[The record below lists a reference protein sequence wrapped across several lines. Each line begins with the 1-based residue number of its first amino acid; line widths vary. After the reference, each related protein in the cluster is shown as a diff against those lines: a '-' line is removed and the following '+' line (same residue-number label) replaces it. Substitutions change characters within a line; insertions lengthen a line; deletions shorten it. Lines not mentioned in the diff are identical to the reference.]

1 MTNKDSDSGI
11 VGEVMTFFFKFFSL
25 LACFNG
31 LCSMSRKSVTMLTC
45 FGLFGISG
53 CSEPE
58 IILPGERIAVTQQ
71 IELLPVN
78 QQALAQGARL
88 PTVLTT
94 QTASHPGL
102 NAGHAGGNLS
112 LDLPLNERWDA
123 EIGKGGD
130 EFVELAVPVVGA
142 GRVFVVSASG
152 VVSALEVDTGKL
164 SWRVSIEEFDDDAI
178 PGIAGGL
185 AISGSTVFVH
195 GGGHNLA
202 ALAVEDGSIL
212 WSQRFKLP
220 LRGGP
225 TVYANRS
232 LAVTD
237 IDANLLMLRFDDGSL
252 LWDRAGLPSGT
263 ILYGA
268 PSPAIYDN
276 QLAVAAHGGELS
288 LLDADNGDVI
298 WSDSLA
304 TFNPRT
310 PLQGVGDIR
319 AHPVHDGGLVFAVS
333 QSGRTAAYAVRSG
346 LSLWELP
353 IGGIEMPWV
362 AGDSVFMLT
371 LDGRLYAIRRN
382 DGAIRWMAELP
393 GALTIGSVAA
403 DNIPRYVGPVVASDK
418 VIVVSESGDI
428 LLFNADTGA
437 LEGKADVGGRVV
449 TAPQLAAGMMFVL
462 DNSGT
467 LTAFD

>member
-1 MTNKDSDSGI
+1 MTAFITILNASAGGKAACGVPRKLVTI
-11 VGEVMTFFFKFFSL
+11 
-25 LACFNG
+25 LACFG
-31 LCSMSRKSVTMLTC
+31 V
-45 FGLFGISG
+45 FGMAG

-58 IILPGERIAVTQQ
+58 LVLPGERIAVTQQ
-71 IELLPVN
+71 VEHLTAN
-78 QQALAQGARL
+78 QQAMAEGAGL
-88 PTVLTT
+88 SAPLTT
-94 QTASHPGL
+94 LTASHPGL
-102 NAGHAGGNLS
+102 NAGHAGGHLA
-112 LDLPLNERWDA
+112 LDLPLEERWDV
-123 EIGKGGD
+123 EIGTGGD

-142 GRVFVVSASG
+142 GHVFAVSASG
-152 VVSALEVDTGKL
+152 EVSAIEIETGNL
-164 SWRVSIEEFDDDAI
+164 SWRVSIEDFEDDVI

-202 ALAVEDGSIL
+202 ALSVEDGSVI
-212 WSQRFKLP
+212 WSQRFQLP

-225 TVYANRS
+225 TVYAKKA

-237 IDANLLMLRFDDGSL
+237 IDANLFMLRIDNGSV

-263 ILYGA
+263 IVYGA

-276 QLAVAAHGGELS
+276 QIAVAAHGGELS

-298 WSDSLA
+298 WSDNLA

-310 PLQGVGDIR
+310 PLQGLGDIR

-333 QSGRTAAYAVRSG
+333 QSGRTAAFAVRSG
-346 LSLWELP
+346 LLLWELT

-362 AGDSVFMLT
+362 AGDSVFIVT

-382 DGAIRWMAELP
+382 DGAIRWVAELP
-393 GALTIGSVAA
+393 GALPIGAVAA
-403 DNIPRYVGPVVASDK
+403 EDIPRYVGPVVAAGK
-418 VIVVSESGDI
+418 VIIVAEDGNI

-437 LEGKADVGGRVV
+437 LEDEADVGGRIV

>member
-1 MTNKDSDSGI
+1 MTAFITILNATAGGKAAC
-11 VGEVMTFFFKFFSL
+11 VEPRKLVTM
-25 LACFNG
+25 LACFG
-31 LCSMSRKSVTMLTC
+31 V
-45 FGLFGISG
+45 FGMAG

-58 IILPGERIAVTQQ
+58 LVLPGERIAVTQQ
-71 IELLPVN
+71 VEHLSAN
-78 QQALAQGARL
+78 QQAMAEGAGL
-88 PTVLTT
+88 SAPLTT
-94 QTASHPGL
+94 LTASHPGL
-102 NAGHAGGNLS
+102 NAGHAGGHLA
-112 LDLPLNERWDA
+112 LDLPLDERWDV
-123 EIGKGGD
+123 EIGTGGD

-142 GRVFVVSASG
+142 GHVFAVSASG
-152 VVSALEVDTGKL
+152 EVSAIEIETGNL
-164 SWRVSIEEFDDDAI
+164 SWRVSIEDFEDDVI

-202 ALAVEDGSIL
+202 ALSVEDGSVI
-212 WSQRFKLP
+212 WSQRFQLP

-225 TVYANRS
+225 TVYAKKA

-237 IDANLLMLRFDDGSL
+237 IDANLFMLRIDNGSV

-263 ILYGA
+263 IVYGA

-276 QLAVAAHGGELS
+276 QIAVAAHGGELS

-298 WSDSLA
+298 WSDNLA

-310 PLQGVGDIR
+310 PLQGLGDIR

-333 QSGRTAAYAVRSG
+333 QSGRTAAFAVRSG
-346 LSLWELP
+346 LLLWELP

-362 AGDSVFMLT
+362 AGDSVFIVT

-382 DGAIRWMAELP
+382 DGAIRWVAELP
-393 GALTIGSVAA
+393 GALPIGAVAA
-403 DNIPRYVGPVVASDK
+403 EDIPRYVGPVVAAGK
-418 VIVVSESGDI
+418 AIIVAEDGDI

-437 LEGKADVGGRVV
+437 LEDEADVGGRIV

>member
-1 MTNKDSDSGI
+1 MTAFITILHVTAGGKAACG
-11 VGEVMTFFFKFFSL
+11 VPRKLVTM
-25 LACFNG
+25 LACFG
-31 LCSMSRKSVTMLTC
+31 V
-45 FGLFGISG
+45 FGMAG

-58 IILPGERIAVTQQ
+58 LVLPGERIAVTQQ
-71 IELLPVN
+71 VEHLSAN
-78 QQALAQGARL
+78 QQAMAEGAGL
-88 PTVLTT
+88 SAPLTT
-94 QTASHPGL
+94 LTASHPGL
-102 NAGHAGGNLS
+102 NAGHAGGHLA
-112 LDLPLNERWDA
+112 LDLPLDERWDV
-123 EIGKGGD
+123 EIGTGGD

-142 GRVFVVSASG
+142 GHVFAVSASG
-152 VVSALEVDTGKL
+152 EVSAIEIETGNL
-164 SWRVSIEEFDDDAI
+164 SWRVSIEDFEDDVI

-202 ALAVEDGSIL
+202 ALSVEDGSVI
-212 WSQRFKLP
+212 WSQRFQLP

-225 TVYANRS
+225 TIYAKKA

-237 IDANLLMLRFDDGSL
+237 IDANLFMLRIDNGL
-252 LWDRAGLPSGT
+252 VLWDRAGLPSGT
-263 ILYGA
+263 IVYGA

-276 QLAVAAHGGELS
+276 QIAVAAHGGELS

-298 WSDSLA
+298 WSDNLA

-310 PLQGVGDIR
+310 PLQGLGDIR

-333 QSGRTAAYAVRSG
+333 QSGRTAAFAVRSG
-346 LSLWELP
+346 LLLWELP

-362 AGDSVFMLT
+362 AGDSVFIVT

-382 DGAIRWMAELP
+382 DGAIRWVAELP
-393 GALTIGSVAA
+393 GALPIGAVAA
-403 DNIPRYVGPVVASDK
+403 EDIPRYVGPVVAAGK
-418 VIVVSESGDI
+418 VIIVAEDGNI

-437 LEGKADVGGRVV
+437 LEDEADVGGRIV

>member
-1 MTNKDSDSGI
+1 MT
-11 VGEVMTFFFKFFSL
+11 VFFAIL
-25 LACFNG
+25 N
-31 LCSMSRKSVTMLTC
+31 CSTRLNRSCGMHSKTVTMLAC

-58 IILPGERIAVTQQ
+58 MILPGERIAVTEQ

-78 QQALAQGARL
+78 QEALAEGAGL
-88 PTVLTT
+88 PTALTT
-94 QTASHPGL
+94 LTASYPGL
-102 NAGHAGGNLS
+102 NAGHAGGHVALE
-112 LDLPLNERWDA
+112 LPLNERWDA
-123 EIGKGGD
+123 DIGAGGD

-142 GRVFVVSASG
+142 GHVFAVSASG
-152 VVSALEVDTGKL
+152 EVSALEIETGKL
-164 SWRVSIEEFDDDAI
+164 SWRVSIEEFEDDLI

-202 ALAVEDGSIL
+202 ALSVEDGSIL
-212 WSQRFKLP
+212 WSQRFQLP

-225 TVYANRS
+225 TIYAKRA

-237 IDANLLMLRFDDGSL
+237 IDTNLFMVRVDNGSV
-252 LWDRAGLPSGT
+252 LWDRTGLPSET

-288 LLDADNGDVI
+288 LLNADNGDVI

-310 PLQGVGDIR
+310 PLQGLGDIR

-346 LSLWELP
+346 LLLWDLP

-362 AGDSVFMLT
+362 AGDSVFMVT

-382 DGAIRWMAELP
+382 DGAIRWVAELS
-393 GALTIGSVAA
+393 GAVPIGLVAA
-403 DNIPRYVGPVVASDK
+403 ENIPRYVGPVVAAGK
-418 VIVVSESGDI
+418 VIVVSENGNI
-428 LLFNADTGA
+428 LLFNADTGV
-437 LEGKADVGGRVV
+437 LEDDNDVGGRVV
-449 TAPQLAAGMMFVL
+449 TAPQLAAGMMFIL
-462 DNSGT
+462 DNNGT

>member
-1 MTNKDSDSGI
+1 MTAFITILNATAGGKAACG
-11 VGEVMTFFFKFFSL
+11 VPRKLVTM
-25 LACFNG
+25 LACFG
-31 LCSMSRKSVTMLTC
+31 V
-45 FGLFGISG
+45 FGMAG

-58 IILPGERIAVTQQ
+58 LVLPGERIAVTQQ
-71 IELLPVN
+71 VEHLSAN
-78 QQALAQGARL
+78 QQAMAEGAGL
-88 PTVLTT
+88 SAPLTT
-94 QTASHPGL
+94 LTASHPGL
-102 NAGHAGGNLS
+102 NAGHAGGHLA
-112 LDLPLNERWDA
+112 LDLPLEERWDV
-123 EIGKGGD
+123 EIGSGGD

-142 GRVFVVSASG
+142 GHVFAVSASG
-152 VVSALEVDTGKL
+152 EVSAIEIETGKL
-164 SWRVSIEEFDDDAI
+164 SWRVSIEDFEDDVI

-185 AISGSTVFVH
+185 AISGSAVFVH

-202 ALAVEDGSIL
+202 ALSVEDGSVI
-212 WSQRFKLP
+212 WSQRFQLP

-225 TVYANRS
+225 TVYAKKA

-237 IDANLLMLRFDDGSL
+237 IDANLFMLRIDNGSV

-263 ILYGA
+263 IVYGA

-276 QLAVAAHGGELS
+276 QIAVAAHGGELS

-298 WSDSLA
+298 WSDNLA

-310 PLQGVGDIR
+310 PLQGLGDIR

-333 QSGRTAAYAVRSG
+333 QSGRTAAFAVRSG
-346 LSLWELP
+346 LLLWELP

-362 AGDSVFMLT
+362 AGDSVFIVT

-382 DGAIRWMAELP
+382 DGAIRWVAELP
-393 GALTIGSVAA
+393 GALPIGAVAA
-403 DNIPRYVGPVVASDK
+403 EDIPRYVGPVVAAGK
-418 VIVVSESGDI
+418 VIIVAEDGNI

-437 LEGKADVGGRVV
+437 LEDEADVGGRIV

>member
-1 MTNKDSDSGI
+1 MTAFITILNATAGGKAACG
-11 VGEVMTFFFKFFSL
+11 VPRKLVTM
-25 LACFNG
+25 LACFG
-31 LCSMSRKSVTMLTC
+31 V
-45 FGLFGISG
+45 FGMAG

-58 IILPGERIAVTQQ
+58 LMLPGERIAVTQQ
-71 IELLPVN
+71 VEHLSAN
-78 QQALAQGARL
+78 QQAMAEGAGL
-88 PTVLTT
+88 SAPLTT
-94 QTASHPGL
+94 LTASHPGL
-102 NAGHAGGNLS
+102 NAGHAGGHLA
-112 LDLPLNERWDA
+112 LDLPLEERWDV
-123 EIGKGGD
+123 EIGSGD

-142 GRVFVVSASG
+142 GHVFAVSASG
-152 VVSALEVDTGKL
+152 EVSAIEIETGNL
-164 SWRVSIEEFDDDAI
+164 SWRVSIEDFEDDVI

-202 ALAVEDGSIL
+202 ALSVEDGSVI
-212 WSQRFKLP
+212 WSQRFQLP

-225 TVYANRS
+225 TVYAKKA

-237 IDANLLMLRFDDGSL
+237 IDANLFMLRIDNGSV

-263 ILYGA
+263 IVYGA

-276 QLAVAAHGGELS
+276 QIAVAAHGGELS

-298 WSDSLA
+298 WSDNLA

-310 PLQGVGDIR
+310 PLQGLGDIR

-333 QSGRTAAYAVRSG
+333 QSGRTAAFAVRSG
-346 LSLWELP
+346 LLLWELP
-353 IGGIEMPWV
+353 VSGIEMPWV
-362 AGDSVFMLT
+362 AGDSVFIVT

-382 DGAIRWMAELP
+382 DGAIRWVAELP
-393 GALTIGSVAA
+393 GALPIGAVAA
-403 DNIPRYVGPVVASDK
+403 EDIPRYVGPVVAAGK
-418 VIVVSESGDI
+418 VIIVAEDGNI

-437 LEGKADVGGRVV
+437 LEDEADVGGRIV

>member
-1 MTNKDSDSGI
+1 MTAFITILNATAGGKAACG
-11 VGEVMTFFFKFFSL
+11 VPRKL
-25 LACFNG
+25 LA
-31 LCSMSRKSVTMLTC
+31 MLVC
-45 FGLFGISG
+45 FGVFGMAG

-58 IILPGERIAVTQQ
+58 LVLPGERIAVTQQ
-71 IELLPVN
+71 VEHLSEN
-78 QQALAQGARL
+78 QQAMAEGAGL
-88 PTVLTT
+88 SAPLTT
-94 QTASHPGL
+94 LTASHPGL
-102 NAGHAGGNLS
+102 NAGHAGGHLA
-112 LDLPLNERWDA
+112 LDLPLYERWDV
-123 EIGKGGD
+123 EIGAGGD

-142 GRVFVVSASG
+142 GHVFAVSASG
-152 VVSALEVDTGKL
+152 EVSAIEIETGNL
-164 SWRVSIEEFDDDAI
+164 SWRVSIEDFEDDVI

-185 AISGSTVFVH
+185 AISGSTLFVH

-202 ALAVEDGSIL
+202 ALSVEDGSVI
-212 WSQRFKLP
+212 WSQRFQLP

-225 TVYANRS
+225 TVYAKKA

-237 IDANLLMLRFDDGSL
+237 IDANLFMLRIDNGSV

-263 ILYGA
+263 IVYGA

-276 QLAVAAHGGELS
+276 QIAVAAHGGELS

-298 WSDSLA
+298 WSDNLA

-310 PLQGVGDIR
+310 PLQGLGDIR

-333 QSGRTAAYAVRSG
+333 QSGRTAAFAVRSG
-346 LSLWELP
+346 LLLWELP

-362 AGDSVFMLT
+362 AGDSVFIVT

-382 DGAIRWMAELP
+382 DGAIRWVAELP
-393 GALTIGSVAA
+393 GALPIGAVAA
-403 DNIPRYVGPVVASDK
+403 EDIPRYVGPVVAAGK
-418 VIVVSESGDI
+418 VIIVAEDSNI

-437 LEGKADVGGRVV
+437 LEDEADVGGRIV

>member
-1 MTNKDSDSGI
+1 MTAFITILNATAGGKAACG
-11 VGEVMTFFFKFFSL
+11 VPRKLVTM
-25 LACFNG
+25 LACFG
-31 LCSMSRKSVTMLTC
+31 V
-45 FGLFGISG
+45 FGMAG

-58 IILPGERIAVTQQ
+58 LVLPGERIAVTQQ
-71 IELLPVN
+71 VEHLSAN
-78 QQALAQGARL
+78 QQAMAEGAGL
-88 PTVLTT
+88 SAPLTT
-94 QTASHPGL
+94 LTASHPGL
-102 NAGHAGGNLS
+102 NAGHAGGHLA
-112 LDLPLNERWDA
+112 LDLPLDERWDI
-123 EIGKGGD
+123 EIGTGGD

-142 GRVFVVSASG
+142 GHVFAVSASG
-152 VVSALEVDTGKL
+152 EVSAIEIETGNL
-164 SWRVSIEEFDDDAI
+164 SWRVSIEDFEDDVI

-202 ALAVEDGSIL
+202 ALSVEDGSVI
-212 WSQRFKLP
+212 WSQRFQLP

-225 TVYANRS
+225 TVYAKKA

-237 IDANLLMLRFDDGSL
+237 IDANLFMLRIDNGSV

-263 ILYGA
+263 IVYGA

-276 QLAVAAHGGELS
+276 QIAVAAHGGELS

-298 WSDSLA
+298 WSDNLA

-310 PLQGVGDIR
+310 PLQGLGDIR

-333 QSGRTAAYAVRSG
+333 QSGRTAAFAVRSG
-346 LSLWELP
+346 LLLWELP

-362 AGDSVFMLT
+362 AGDSVFIVT

-382 DGAIRWMAELP
+382 DGAIRWVAELP
-393 GALTIGSVAA
+393 GALPIGAVAA
-403 DNIPRYVGPVVASDK
+403 DDIPRYVGPVVAAGK
-418 VIVVSESGDI
+418 VIIVAEDGNI

-437 LEGKADVGGRVV
+437 LEDEADVGGRIV

>member
-1 MTNKDSDSGI
+1 MTAFFAILNGSACRNGSCGI
-11 VGEVMTFFFKFFSL
+11 P
-25 LACFNG
+25 
-31 LCSMSRKSVTMLTC
+31 RKIVTMLAC

-58 IILPGERIAVTQQ
+58 MILPGERIAVTQQ

-78 QQALAQGARL
+78 QQALAEGAGL
-88 PTVLTT
+88 PTALTT
-94 QTASHPGL
+94 LTASHAGL
-102 NAGHAGGNLS
+102 NAGHAGGHLA
-112 LDLPLNERWDA
+112 LELPLDARWDA
-123 EIGKGGD
+123 EIGTGGD
-130 EFVELAVPVVGA
+130 KFVELAVPVVGA
-142 GRVFVVSASG
+142 GHVFAVSASG
-152 VVSALEVDTGKL
+152 EVSALEIETGKL
-164 SWRVSIEEFDDDAI
+164 SWRVSIEEFEDDVI

-185 AISGSTVFVH
+185 AVSGSTVFVH

-202 ALAVEDGSIL
+202 ALSVEDGSIL
-212 WSQRFKLP
+212 WSQRFQLP

-225 TVYANRS
+225 TIYAKRA

-237 IDANLLMLRFDDGSL
+237 IDANLFMLRIENGSV

-310 PLQGVGDIR
+310 PLQGLGDIR

-333 QSGRTAAYAVRSG
+333 QSGRTAAFAVRSG
-346 LSLWELP
+346 LLLWDLP

-362 AGDSVFMLT
+362 AGDSVFMVT

-382 DGAIRWMAELP
+382 DGAIRWVAELP
-393 GALTIGSVAA
+393 GALPIGSVAA
-403 DNIPRYVGPVVASDK
+403 ENIPRYVGPVVAAGK
-418 VIVVSESGDI
+418 VIVVSENGDI

-437 LEGKADVGGRVV
+437 LDDDADVGGRVV

>member
-1 MTNKDSDSGI
+1 MTAFITILI
-11 VGEVMTFFFKFFSL
+11 VTAGGKAACGVLRK
-25 LACFNG
+25 LA
-31 LCSMSRKSVTMLTC
+31 TMLVC
-45 FGLFGISG
+45 FGVFGMAG

-58 IILPGERIAVTQQ
+58 LVLPGERIAVTQQ
-71 IELLPVN
+71 VEHLSAN
-78 QQALAQGARL
+78 QQAMAEGAGL
-88 PTVLTT
+88 SAPLTT
-94 QTASHPGL
+94 LTASHPGL
-102 NAGHAGGNLS
+102 NAGHAGGHLA
-112 LDLPLNERWDA
+112 LDLPLDERWDV
-123 EIGKGGD
+123 EIGTGGD

-142 GRVFVVSASG
+142 GHVFAVSASG
-152 VVSALEVDTGKL
+152 EVSAIEIETGNL
-164 SWRVSIEEFDDDAI
+164 SWRVSIEDFEDDVI

-202 ALAVEDGSIL
+202 ALSVEDGSVI
-212 WSQRFKLP
+212 WSQRFQLP

-225 TVYANRS
+225 TVYAKKA

-237 IDANLLMLRFDDGSL
+237 IDANLFMLRIDNGSV

-263 ILYGA
+263 IVYGA

-276 QLAVAAHGGELS
+276 QIAVAAHGGELS

-298 WSDSLA
+298 WSDNLA

-310 PLQGVGDIR
+310 PLQGLGDIR

-333 QSGRTAAYAVRSG
+333 QSGRTAAFAVRSG
-346 LSLWELP
+346 LLLWELP

-362 AGDSVFMLT
+362 AGDSVFIVT

-382 DGAIRWMAELP
+382 DGAIRWVAELP
-393 GALTIGSVAA
+393 GALPIGAVAA
-403 DNIPRYVGPVVASDK
+403 EDIPRYVGPVVAAGK
-418 VIVVSESGDI
+418 VIIVAEDGNI

-437 LEGKADVGGRVV
+437 LEDEADVGGRIV

>member
-1 MTNKDSDSGI
+1 M
-11 VGEVMTFFFKFFSL
+11 VGEVM
-25 LACFNG
+25 LAFAILNGPICFNG
-31 LCSMSRKSVTMLTC
+31 SCGMLRKVVTMLAC

-58 IILPGERIAVTQQ
+58 MSLPGERIAVTQQ
-71 IELLPVN
+71 IGLLAVN
-78 QQALAQGARL
+78 QQALAEGAGL
-88 PTVLTT
+88 PTAMTT
-94 QTASHPGL
+94 LTASHVGL
-102 NAGHAGGNLS
+102 NPGHAGGHLA
-112 LDLPLNERWDA
+112 LELPLRERWDE
-123 EIGKGGD
+123 EIGTGGD
-130 EFVELAVPVVGA
+130 EFVELAVPVVGD
-142 GRVFVVSASG
+142 GLVFAVSASG
-152 VVSALEVDTGKL
+152 EVTALEIETGKPT
-164 SWRVSIEEFDDDAI
+164 WRVSIEEFEDDVI

-202 ALAVEDGSIL
+202 ALSVEDGSIL
-212 WSQRFKLP
+212 WSQRFQLP

-225 TVYANRS
+225 TVFPKRA

-237 IDANLLMLRFDDGSL
+237 IDANLFMLRMDNGSV

-263 ILYGA
+263 IVYGA

-288 LLDADNGDVI
+288 LLDAGNGDVI

-304 TFNPRT
+304 TFNPLT
-310 PLQGVGDIR
+310 PLQGLGDIR

-333 QSGRTAAYAVRSG
+333 QSGRTAAYAVRTG
-346 LSLWELP
+346 LLLWDLP

-362 AGDSVFMLT
+362 AGDSVFMVT

-382 DGAIRWMAELP
+382 DGAIRWVAELP
-393 GALTIGSVAA
+393 GALPIGLMAA
-403 DNIPRYVGPVVASDK
+403 KNIPRYVGPVVAAGK
-418 VIVVSESGDI
+418 VIVVSESGNI

-437 LEGKADVGGRVV
+437 LDDDADVGGRIV
-449 TAPQLAAGMMFVL
+449 TAPQLAAGMMFVW

>member
-1 MTNKDSDSGI
+1 MTAFFAILNGSACRNGSCGI
-11 VGEVMTFFFKFFSL
+11 P
-25 LACFNG
+25 
-31 LCSMSRKSVTMLTC
+31 RKIVTMLAC
-45 FGLFGISG
+45 FGLFGMAG

-58 IILPGERIAVTQQ
+58 LVLPGERIAVTQQ
-71 IELLPVN
+71 VEHLSAN
-78 QQALAQGARL
+78 QQAMAEGAGL
-88 PTVLTT
+88 SAPLTT
-94 QTASHPGL
+94 LTASHPGL
-102 NAGHAGGNLS
+102 NAGHAGGHLA
-112 LDLPLNERWDA
+112 LDLPLDERWDV
-123 EIGKGGD
+123 EIGTGGD

-142 GRVFVVSASG
+142 GHVFAVSASG
-152 VVSALEVDTGKL
+152 EVSAIEIETGNL
-164 SWRVSIEEFDDDAI
+164 SWRVSIEDFEDDVI

-202 ALAVEDGSIL
+202 ALSVEDGSVI
-212 WSQRFKLP
+212 WSQRFQLP

-225 TVYANRS
+225 TVYAKKA

-237 IDANLLMLRFDDGSL
+237 IDANLFMLRIDNGSV

-263 ILYGA
+263 IVYGA

-276 QLAVAAHGGELS
+276 QIAVAAHGGELS

-298 WSDSLA
+298 WSDNLA

-310 PLQGVGDIR
+310 PLQGLGDIR

-333 QSGRTAAYAVRSG
+333 QSGRTAAFAVRSG
-346 LSLWELP
+346 LLLWELP

-362 AGDSVFMLT
+362 AGDSVFIVT

-382 DGAIRWMAELP
+382 DGAIRWVAELP
-393 GALTIGSVAA
+393 GALPIGAVAA
-403 DNIPRYVGPVVASDK
+403 EDIPRYVGPVVAAGK
-418 VIVVSESGDI
+418 VIIVAEDGNI

-437 LEGKADVGGRVV
+437 LEDEADVGGRIV

>member
-1 MTNKDSDSGI
+1 MTAFITILNATAGGKAACGVPRKLVTI
-11 VGEVMTFFFKFFSL
+11 
-25 LACFNG
+25 LACFG
-31 LCSMSRKSVTMLTC
+31 V
-45 FGLFGISG
+45 FGMAG

-58 IILPGERIAVTQQ
+58 LVLPGERIAVTQQ
-71 IELLPVN
+71 VEHLTAN
-78 QQALAQGARL
+78 QQAMAEGAGL
-88 PTVLTT
+88 SAPLTT
-94 QTASHPGL
+94 LTASHPGL
-102 NAGHAGGNLS
+102 NAGHAGGHLA
-112 LDLPLNERWDA
+112 LDLPLEERWDV
-123 EIGKGGD
+123 EIGTGGD

-142 GRVFVVSASG
+142 GHVFAVSASG
-152 VVSALEVDTGKL
+152 EVSAIEIETGNL
-164 SWRVSIEEFDDDAI
+164 SWRVSIEDFEDDVI

-185 AISGSTVFVH
+185 AISGSAVFVH

-202 ALAVEDGSIL
+202 ALSVEDGSVI
-212 WSQRFKLP
+212 WSQRFQLP

-225 TVYANRS
+225 TVYAKKA

-237 IDANLLMLRFDDGSL
+237 IDANLFMLRIDNGSV

-263 ILYGA
+263 IVYGA

-276 QLAVAAHGGELS
+276 QIAVAAHGGELS

-298 WSDSLA
+298 WSDNLA

-310 PLQGVGDIR
+310 PLQGLGDIR

-333 QSGRTAAYAVRSG
+333 QSGRTAAFAVRSG
-346 LSLWELP
+346 LLLWELP

-362 AGDSVFMLT
+362 AGDSVFIVT

-382 DGAIRWMAELP
+382 DGAIRWVAELP
-393 GALTIGSVAA
+393 GALPIGAVAA
-403 DNIPRYVGPVVASDK
+403 EDIPRYVGPVVAAGK
-418 VIVVSESGDI
+418 VIIVAEDGNI

-437 LEGKADVGGRVV
+437 LEDEADVGGRIV

>member
-1 MTNKDSDSGI
+1 MTAFITILNATAGGKAACG
-11 VGEVMTFFFKFFSL
+11 VPRKLVTM
-25 LACFNG
+25 LACFG
-31 LCSMSRKSVTMLTC
+31 V
-45 FGLFGISG
+45 FGMAG

-58 IILPGERIAVTQQ
+58 LVLPGERIAVTQQ
-71 IELLPVN
+71 VEHLSAN
-78 QQALAQGARL
+78 QQAMAEGAGL
-88 PTVLTT
+88 SAPLTT
-94 QTASHPGL
+94 LTASHPGL
-102 NAGHAGGNLS
+102 NAGHAGGHLA
-112 LDLPLNERWDA
+112 LDLPLDERWDV
-123 EIGKGGD
+123 EIGTGGD

-142 GRVFVVSASG
+142 GHVFAVSASG
-152 VVSALEVDTGKL
+152 EVSAIEIETGNL
-164 SWRVSIEEFDDDAI
+164 SWRVSIEDFEDDVI

-202 ALAVEDGSIL
+202 ALSVEDGSVI
-212 WSQRFKLP
+212 WSQRFQLP

-225 TVYANRS
+225 TVYAKKA

-237 IDANLLMLRFDDGSL
+237 IDANLFMLRINNGSV

-263 ILYGA
+263 IVYGA

-276 QLAVAAHGGELS
+276 QIAVAAHGGELS

-298 WSDSLA
+298 WSDNLA

-310 PLQGVGDIR
+310 PLQGLGDIR

-333 QSGRTAAYAVRSG
+333 QSGRTAAFAVRSG
-346 LSLWELP
+346 LLLWELP
-353 IGGIEMPWV
+353 IGGIEMPWI
-362 AGDSVFMLT
+362 AGDSVFIVT

-382 DGAIRWMAELP
+382 DGAIRWVAELP
-393 GALTIGSVAA
+393 GALPIGAVAA
-403 DNIPRYVGPVVASDK
+403 EDIPRYVGPVVAAGK
-418 VIVVSESGDI
+418 VIIVAEDGNI

-437 LEGKADVGGRVV
+437 LEDEADVGGRIV

>member
-1 MTNKDSDSGI
+1 MTACITILNATAGGKAACG
-11 VGEVMTFFFKFFSL
+11 VPRKLVTM
-25 LACFNG
+25 LACFG
-31 LCSMSRKSVTMLTC
+31 V
-45 FGLFGISG
+45 FGMAG

-58 IILPGERIAVTQQ
+58 LVLPGERIAVTQQ
-71 IELLPVN
+71 VEHLSAN
-78 QQALAQGARL
+78 QQAMAEGAGLSAPLATL
-88 PTVLTT
+88 
-94 QTASHPGL
+94 TASHPGL
-102 NAGHAGGNLS
+102 NAGHAGGHLA
-112 LDLPLNERWDA
+112 LDLPLDERWDV
-123 EIGKGGD
+123 EIGTGGD

-142 GRVFVVSASG
+142 GHVFAVSASG
-152 VVSALEVDTGKL
+152 EVSAIEIETGNL
-164 SWRVSIEEFDDDAI
+164 SWRVSIEDFEDDVI

-202 ALAVEDGSIL
+202 ALSVEDGSVI
-212 WSQRFKLP
+212 WSQRFQLP

-225 TVYANRS
+225 TIYAKKA

-237 IDANLLMLRFDDGSL
+237 IDANLFMLRIDNGSV

-263 ILYGA
+263 IIYGA

-276 QLAVAAHGGELS
+276 QIAVAAHGGELS

-298 WSDSLA
+298 WSDNLA

-310 PLQGVGDIR
+310 PLQGLGDIR

-333 QSGRTAAYAVRSG
+333 QSGRTAAFAVRSG
-346 LSLWELP
+346 LLLWELP

-362 AGDSVFMLT
+362 AGNSVFIVT

-382 DGAIRWMAELP
+382 DGAIRWVAELP
-393 GALTIGSVAA
+393 GALPIGAVAA
-403 DNIPRYVGPVVASDK
+403 EDIPRYVGPLVAAGK
-418 VIVVSESGDI
+418 VIIVAEDGNI

-437 LEGKADVGGRVV
+437 LEDEADVGGRIV

>member
-1 MTNKDSDSGI
+1 MTAFITILNATAGGKAACG
-11 VGEVMTFFFKFFSL
+11 VPRKLVTM
-25 LACFNG
+25 LACFG
-31 LCSMSRKSVTMLTC
+31 V
-45 FGLFGISG
+45 FGMAG

-58 IILPGERIAVTQQ
+58 LVLPGDRIAVTQQ
-71 IELLPVN
+71 VERLSAN
-78 QQALAQGARL
+78 QQAMAEGAGL
-88 PTVLTT
+88 SAPLTT
-94 QTASHPGL
+94 LTASHPGL
-102 NAGHAGGNLS
+102 NAGHAGGHLA
-112 LDLPLNERWDA
+112 LDLPLDERWDV
-123 EIGKGGD
+123 EIGTGGD

-142 GRVFVVSASG
+142 GHVFAVSASG
-152 VVSALEVDTGKL
+152 EVSAIEIETGKL
-164 SWRVSIEEFDDDAI
+164 SWRVSIEDFEDDVI

-202 ALAVEDGSIL
+202 ALSVEDGSVI
-212 WSQRFKLP
+212 WSQRFQLP

-225 TVYANRS
+225 TIYAKKA

-237 IDANLLMLRFDDGSL
+237 IDANLFMLRIDNGSV

-263 ILYGA
+263 IVYGA

-276 QLAVAAHGGELS
+276 QIAVAAHGGELS

-298 WSDSLA
+298 WSDNLA

-310 PLQGVGDIR
+310 PLQGLGDIR

-333 QSGRTAAYAVRSG
+333 QSGRTAAFAVRSG
-346 LSLWELP
+346 LLLWELP
-353 IGGIEMPWV
+353 IGGIEMPWI
-362 AGDSVFMLT
+362 AGDSVFIVT

-382 DGAIRWMAELP
+382 DGAIRWVAELP
-393 GALTIGSVAA
+393 GALPIGAVAA
-403 DNIPRYVGPVVASDK
+403 EDIPRYVGPVVAAGK
-418 VIVVSESGDI
+418 VIIVAEDGNI

-437 LEGKADVGGRVV
+437 LEDEADVGGRIV

>member
-1 MTNKDSDSGI
+1 MTAFITILNATAGGKAAC
-11 VGEVMTFFFKFFSL
+11 VLQRKLVTM
-25 LACFNG
+25 LACFG
-31 LCSMSRKSVTMLTC
+31 V
-45 FGLFGISG
+45 FGMAG

-58 IILPGERIAVTQQ
+58 LVLPGDRIAVTQQ
-71 IELLPVN
+71 VERLSAN
-78 QQALAQGARL
+78 QQAIAEGAGL
-88 PTVLTT
+88 SAPLTT
-94 QTASHPGL
+94 LTASHPGL
-102 NAGHAGGNLS
+102 NAGHAGGHLA
-112 LDLPLNERWDA
+112 LDLPLDERWDV
-123 EIGKGGD
+123 EIGTGGD

-142 GRVFVVSASG
+142 GHVFAVSASG
-152 VVSALEVDTGKL
+152 EVSAIEIETGNL
-164 SWRVSIEEFDDDAI
+164 SWRVSIEDFEDDVI

-202 ALAVEDGSIL
+202 ALSVEDGSVI
-212 WSQRFKLP
+212 WSQRFQLP

-225 TVYANRS
+225 TVYAKKA

-237 IDANLLMLRFDDGSL
+237 IDANLFMLRIDNGSV

-263 ILYGA
+263 IVYGA

-276 QLAVAAHGGELS
+276 QIAVAAHGGELS

-298 WSDSLA
+298 WSDNLA

-310 PLQGVGDIR
+310 PLQGLGDIR

-333 QSGRTAAYAVRSG
+333 QSGRTAAFAVRSG
-346 LSLWELP
+346 LLLWELP

-362 AGDSVFMLT
+362 AGDSVFIVT

-382 DGAIRWMAELP
+382 DGAIRWVAELP
-393 GALTIGSVAA
+393 GALPIGAVAA
-403 DNIPRYVGPVVASDK
+403 EDIPRYVGPVVAAGK
-418 VIVVSESGDI
+418 VIIVAEDGNI

-437 LEGKADVGGRVV
+437 LEDEADVGGRIV

>member
-1 MTNKDSDSGI
+1 MTAFITILNATAGGKAACG
-11 VGEVMTFFFKFFSL
+11 VPRKLVTM
-25 LACFNG
+25 LACFG
-31 LCSMSRKSVTMLTC
+31 V
-45 FGLFGISG
+45 FGMAG

-58 IILPGERIAVTQQ
+58 LVLPGERIAVTQQ
-71 IELLPVN
+71 VEHLSAN
-78 QQALAQGARL
+78 QQAMAEGAGL
-88 PTVLTT
+88 SAPLTT
-94 QTASHPGL
+94 LTASHPGL
-102 NAGHAGGNLS
+102 NAGHAGGHLA
-112 LDLPLNERWDA
+112 LDLPLDERWDV
-123 EIGKGGD
+123 EIGTGGD

-142 GRVFVVSASG
+142 GHVFAVSASG
-152 VVSALEVDTGKL
+152 EVSAIEIETGNL
-164 SWRVSIEEFDDDAI
+164 SWRVSIEDFEDDVI

-202 ALAVEDGSIL
+202 ALSVEDGSVI
-212 WSQRFKLP
+212 WSQRFQLP

-225 TVYANRS
+225 TVYAKKA

-237 IDANLLMLRFDDGSL
+237 IDANLFMLRIDNGSA
-252 LWDRAGLPSGT
+252 LWDRTGLPSGT
-263 ILYGA
+263 IVYGA

-276 QLAVAAHGGELS
+276 QIAVAAHGGELS

-298 WSDSLA
+298 WSDNLA

-310 PLQGVGDIR
+310 PLQGLGDIR

-333 QSGRTAAYAVRSG
+333 QSGRTAAFAVRSG
-346 LSLWELP
+346 LLLWELP

-362 AGDSVFMLT
+362 AGDSVFIVT

-382 DGAIRWMAELP
+382 DGAIRWVAELP
-393 GALTIGSVAA
+393 GVLPIGAVAA
-403 DNIPRYVGPVVASDK
+403 EDIPRYVGPVVAAGK
-418 VIVVSESGDI
+418 VIIVAEDGNI

-437 LEGKADVGGRVV
+437 LEDEADVGGRIV

>member
-1 MTNKDSDSGI
+1 MTAFITILNATAGGKAACG
-11 VGEVMTFFFKFFSL
+11 VPRKLVTM
-25 LACFNG
+25 LACFG
-31 LCSMSRKSVTMLTC
+31 V
-45 FGLFGISG
+45 FGMAG

-58 IILPGERIAVTQQ
+58 LVLPGERIAVTQQ
-71 IELLPVN
+71 VEHLSAN
-78 QQALAQGARL
+78 QQAMAEGAGL
-88 PTVLTT
+88 SAPLTT
-94 QTASHPGL
+94 LTASHPGL
-102 NAGHAGGNLS
+102 NAGHAGGHLA
-112 LDLPLNERWDA
+112 LDLPLDERWDV
-123 EIGKGGD
+123 EIGTGGD

-142 GRVFVVSASG
+142 GHVFAVSASG
-152 VVSALEVDTGKL
+152 EISAIEIETGNL
-164 SWRVSIEEFDDDAI
+164 SWRVSIEDFEDDVI

-202 ALAVEDGSIL
+202 ALSVEDGSVI
-212 WSQRFKLP
+212 WSQRFQLP

-225 TVYANRS
+225 TVYAKKA

-237 IDANLLMLRFDDGSL
+237 IDANLFMLRIDNGSV

-263 ILYGA
+263 IVYGA

-276 QLAVAAHGGELS
+276 QIAVAAHGGELS

-298 WSDSLA
+298 WSDNLA

-310 PLQGVGDIR
+310 PLQGLGDIR

-333 QSGRTAAYAVRSG
+333 QSGRTAAFAVRSG
-346 LSLWELP
+346 LLLWELP

-362 AGDSVFMLT
+362 AGDSVFIVT

-382 DGAIRWMAELP
+382 DGAIRWVAELP
-393 GALTIGSVAA
+393 GALPIGAVAA
-403 DNIPRYVGPVVASDK
+403 EDIPRYVGPVVAAGK
-418 VIVVSESGDI
+418 VIIVAEDGNI

-437 LEGKADVGGRVV
+437 LEDEADVGGRIV

>member
-1 MTNKDSDSGI
+1 MAAFITILNATAGGKA
-11 VGEVMTFFFKFFSL
+11 
-25 LACFNG
+25 ACG
-31 LCSMSRKSVTMLTC
+31 VPRKLVTMLVC
-45 FGLFGISG
+45 CGVFGMAG

-58 IILPGERIAVTQQ
+58 LVLPGERIAVTQQ
-71 IELLPVN
+71 VEHLSAN
-78 QQALAQGARL
+78 QQAMAEGAGL
-88 PTVLTT
+88 SAPLTT
-94 QTASHPGL
+94 LTASHPGL
-102 NAGHAGGNLS
+102 NAGHSGGHLA
-112 LDLPLNERWDA
+112 LDLPLDERWDV
-123 EIGKGGD
+123 EIGTGGD

-142 GRVFVVSASG
+142 GHVFAVSASG
-152 VVSALEVDTGKL
+152 EVSAIEIETGNL
-164 SWRVSIEEFDDDAI
+164 SWRVSIEDFEDDVI

-185 AISGSTVFVH
+185 AISGSRVFVH

-202 ALAVEDGSIL
+202 ALSVEDGRVI
-212 WSQRFKLP
+212 WSQRFQLP

-225 TVYANRS
+225 TIYAKKA

-237 IDANLLMLRFDDGSL
+237 IDANLFMLRIDNGSV

-263 ILYGA
+263 IVYGA

-276 QLAVAAHGGELS
+276 QIAVAAHGGELS

-298 WSDSLA
+298 WSDNLA

-310 PLQGVGDIR
+310 PLQGLGDIR

-333 QSGRTAAYAVRSG
+333 QSGRTAAFAVRSG
-346 LSLWELP
+346 LLLWELP

-362 AGDSVFMLT
+362 AGDSVFIVT

-382 DGAIRWMAELP
+382 DGAIRWVAELP
-393 GALTIGSVAA
+393 GALPIGAVAA
-403 DNIPRYVGPVVASDK
+403 EDIPRYVGPVVAAGK
-418 VIVVSESGDI
+418 VIIVAEDGNI

-437 LEGKADVGGRVV
+437 LEDEADVGGRIV

>member
-1 MTNKDSDSGI
+1 MAA
-11 VGEVMTFFFKFFSL
+11 FFTILNATAGGKT
-25 LACFNG
+25 ACG
-31 LCSMSRKSVTMLTC
+31 VPRKLVTMLVC
-45 FGLFGISG
+45 CGVFGMAG

-58 IILPGERIAVTQQ
+58 LVLPGERIAVTQQ
-71 IELLPVN
+71 VEHLSAN
-78 QQALAQGARL
+78 QQAMAEGAGL
-88 PTVLTT
+88 SAPLTT
-94 QTASHPGL
+94 LTASHTGL
-102 NAGHAGGNLS
+102 NAGHAGGHLA
-112 LDLPLNERWDA
+112 LDLPLDERWDV
-123 EIGKGGD
+123 EIGTGGD

-142 GRVFVVSASG
+142 GHVFAVSASG
-152 VVSALEVDTGKL
+152 EVSAIEIETGNL
-164 SWRVSIEEFDDDAI
+164 SWRVSIEDFEDDVI

-202 ALAVEDGSIL
+202 ALSVDDGSVI
-212 WSQRFKLP
+212 WSQRFQLP

-225 TVYANRS
+225 TIYAKKA

-237 IDANLLMLRFDDGSL
+237 IDANLFMLRIDNGSV

-263 ILYGA
+263 IVYGA

-276 QLAVAAHGGELS
+276 QIAVAAHGGELS

-298 WSDSLA
+298 WSDNLA

-310 PLQGVGDIR
+310 PLQGLGDIR

-333 QSGRTAAYAVRSG
+333 QSGRTAAFAVRSG
-346 LSLWELP
+346 LLLWELP

-362 AGDSVFMLT
+362 AGDSVFIVT

-382 DGAIRWMAELP
+382 DGAIRWVAELP
-393 GALTIGSVAA
+393 GALSIGAVAA
-403 DNIPRYVGPVVASDK
+403 EDIPRYVGPVVAAGK
-418 VIVVSESGDI
+418 VIIVAEDGNI

-437 LEGKADVGGRVV
+437 LKDEADVGGRIV

>member
-1 MTNKDSDSGI
+1 MPREI
-11 VGEVMTFFFKFFSL
+11 VTM
-25 LACFNG
+25 LACFG
-31 LCSMSRKSVTMLTC
+31 LA
-45 FGLFGISG
+45 GISG

-58 IILPGERIAVTQQ
+58 MILPGERIAVTQQ

-78 QQALAQGARL
+78 QQALAEGAGL
-88 PTVLTT
+88 PTALTT

-102 NAGHAGGNLS
+102 NAGHAGGHLA
-112 LDLPLNERWDA
+112 LELPLNERWDA

-130 EFVELAVPVVGA
+130 KFVELAVPVVGA
-142 GRVFVVSASG
+142 GHVFAVSASG
-152 VVSALEVDTGKL
+152 EVSALEIETGKL
-164 SWRVSIEEFDDDAI
+164 SWRVSIEEFQDNVI

-185 AISGSTVFVH
+185 AVSGSTVFVH

-202 ALAVEDGSIL
+202 ALSVEDGSIYGR
-212 WSQRFKLP
+212 SGSECHCVVGRRFMQS
-220 LRGGP
+220 
-225 TVYANRS
+225 A

-237 IDANLLMLRFDDGSL
+237 IDANLFMLHIDNGST
-252 LWDRAGLPSGT
+252 LWERAGLPSGT

-268 PSPAIYDN
+268 PSPAIYNN

-288 LLDADNGDVI
+288 LLGADNGDVI

-304 TFNPRT
+304 TYNPRT
-310 PLQGVGDIR
+310 PLQGLGDIR

-346 LSLWELP
+346 LLLWDLP

-362 AGDSVFMLT
+362 AGDSVFMVT
-371 LDGRLYAIRRN
+371 LDGRLYAIRRH
-382 DGAIRWMAELP
+382 DGAIRWVAELP
-393 GALTIGSVAA
+393 GALPIGSVAA
-403 DNIPRYVGPVVASDK
+403 ENIPRYVGPVVAAGK
-418 VIVVSESGDI
+418 VIVVSENGDI

-437 LEGKADVGGRVV
+437 LDDDADVGGRVV

>member
-1 MTNKDSDSGI
+1 MTAFIAILNETAGGKAACGMPRKLVTI
-11 VGEVMTFFFKFFSL
+11 
-25 LACFNG
+25 LA
-31 LCSMSRKSVTMLTC
+31 S
-45 FGLFGISG
+45 FGLFGMVG

-58 IILPGERIAVTQQ
+58 LVLPGDRIAVTQQ
-71 IELLPVN
+71 VKHLSTN
-78 QQALAQGARL
+78 QQAMAEGAGL
-88 PTVLTT
+88 SAPLTT
-94 QTASHPGL
+94 LTASHPGL
-102 NAGHAGGNLS
+102 NAGHAGGHLA
-112 LDLPLNERWDA
+112 LDLPLEERWDV
-123 EIGKGGD
+123 EIGSGGD

-142 GRVFVVSASG
+142 GHVFAVSASG
-152 VVSALEVDTGKL
+152 EVSAIEIETGKL
-164 SWRVSIEEFDDDAI
+164 SWRVSIEDFEDDVI

-185 AISGSTVFVH
+185 AISGSAVFVH

-202 ALAVEDGSIL
+202 ALSVEDGSVI
-212 WSQRFKLP
+212 WSQRFQLP

-225 TVYANRS
+225 TVYAKKA

-237 IDANLLMLRFDDGSL
+237 IDANLFMLRIDNGSV

-263 ILYGA
+263 IVYGA

-276 QLAVAAHGGELS
+276 QIAVAAHGGELS
-288 LLDADNGDVI
+288 LLDANNGDVI
-298 WSDSLA
+298 WSDNLA

-310 PLQGVGDIR
+310 PLQGLGDIR

-333 QSGRTAAYAVRSG
+333 QSGRTAAFAVRSG
-346 LSLWELP
+346 LLLWELP
-353 IGGIEMPWV
+353 VSGIEMPWV
-362 AGDSVFMLT
+362 AGDSVFIVT

-382 DGAIRWMAELP
+382 DGAIRWVAELP
-393 GALTIGSVAA
+393 GALPIGAMAA
-403 DNIPRYVGPVVASDK
+403 EDIPRYVGPVVAAGK
-418 VIVVSESGDI
+418 VIIVAEDGNV

-437 LEGKADVGGRVV
+437 LEDEADVGGRIV

>member
-1 MTNKDSDSGI
+1 MTACITILNAT
-11 VGEVMTFFFKFFSL
+11 VGGKTACGVPRKLVTM
-25 LACFNG
+25 LACFG
-31 LCSMSRKSVTMLTC
+31 V
-45 FGLFGISG
+45 FGMAG

-58 IILPGERIAVTQQ
+58 LVLPGERVAVTQQ
-71 IELLPVN
+71 VEHLSAN
-78 QQALAQGARL
+78 QQAMAEGAGL
-88 PTVLTT
+88 SAPLTT
-94 QTASHPGL
+94 LTALHPGL
-102 NAGHAGGNLS
+102 NAGHAGGHLA
-112 LDLPLNERWDA
+112 LDLPLDERWDV
-123 EIGKGGD
+123 EIGTGGD

-142 GRVFVVSASG
+142 GHVFAVSASG
-152 VVSALEVDTGKL
+152 EVSAIEIETGNL
-164 SWRVSIEEFDDDAI
+164 SWRVSIEDFEDDVI

-202 ALAVEDGSIL
+202 ALSVEDGSVI
-212 WSQRFKLP
+212 WSQRFQLP

-225 TVYANRS
+225 TIYAKKA

-237 IDANLLMLRFDDGSL
+237 IDANLFMLRIDNGSV

-263 ILYGA
+263 IIYGA

-276 QLAVAAHGGELS
+276 QIAVAAHGGELS

-298 WSDSLA
+298 WSDNLA

-310 PLQGVGDIR
+310 PLQGLGDIR

-333 QSGRTAAYAVRSG
+333 QSGRTAAFAVRSG
-346 LSLWELP
+346 LLLWELP

-362 AGDSVFMLT
+362 AGDSVFIVT

-382 DGAIRWMAELP
+382 DGAIRWVAELP
-393 GALTIGSVAA
+393 GVLPIGAVAA
-403 DNIPRYVGPVVASDK
+403 EDIPRYVGPVVAAGK
-418 VIVVSESGDI
+418 VIIVAEDGNI

-437 LEGKADVGGRVV
+437 LKDEADVGGRIV

>member
-1 MTNKDSDSGI
+1 MTAFITILNETAGGKAACS
-11 VGEVMTFFFKFFSL
+11 VPRKLVTM
-25 LACFNG
+25 LACFG
-31 LCSMSRKSVTMLTC
+31 V
-45 FGLFGISG
+45 FGMAG

-58 IILPGERIAVTQQ
+58 LVLPGERIAVTQQ
-71 IELLPVN
+71 VEHLSAN
-78 QQALAQGARL
+78 QQAMAEGAGL
-88 PTVLTT
+88 SAPLTT
-94 QTASHPGL
+94 LTASHPGL
-102 NAGHAGGNLS
+102 NAGHAGGHLA
-112 LDLPLNERWDA
+112 LDLPLEERWDV
-123 EIGKGGD
+123 EIGSGGD

-142 GRVFVVSASG
+142 GHVFAVSASG
-152 VVSALEVDTGKL
+152 EVSAIEIETGNL
-164 SWRVSIEEFDDDAI
+164 SWRVSIEDFEDDVI

-202 ALAVEDGSIL
+202 ALSVEDGSVI
-212 WSQRFKLP
+212 WSQRFQLP

-225 TVYANRS
+225 TIYAKKA

-237 IDANLLMLRFDDGSL
+237 IDANLFMLRIDNGSV

-263 ILYGA
+263 IVYGA
-268 PSPAIYDN
+268 PSPAIYDK
-276 QLAVAAHGGELS
+276 QIAVAAHGGELS

-298 WSDSLA
+298 WSDNLA

-310 PLQGVGDIR
+310 PLQGLGDIR

-333 QSGRTAAYAVRSG
+333 QSGRTAAFAVRSG
-346 LSLWELP
+346 LLLWELP

-362 AGDSVFMLT
+362 AGDSVFIVT

-382 DGAIRWMAELP
+382 DGAIRWVAELP
-393 GALTIGSVAA
+393 GALPIGAVAA
-403 DNIPRYVGPVVASDK
+403 EDIPRYVGPVVAAGK
-418 VIVVSESGDI
+418 VIIVAEDGNI

-437 LEGKADVGGRVV
+437 LEDEADVGGRIV
-449 TAPQLAAGMMFVL
+449 TAPQLAAGVIFVL